1 MPISKELIELMDV
14 NQLAK
19 KVVINNK
26 IKKLVSVSTNADFKT
41 I

>member
-14 NQLAK
+14 NQFAK

-26 IKKLVSVSTNADFKT
+26 IKKLVSVSINADF
-41 I
+41 

>member
-26 IKKLVSVSTNADFKT
+26 IKKLVSASINADFKT